1 MSRLLPHTI
10 TGPHLE
16 DLDVSFDDFM
26 ASTLQFPP
34 DYKNGHDKD
43 LYTLALQQ
51 IRLGIKQG
59 GFGLTSR
66 SLVAPALVY
75 VSLETFSAW
84 FAQYRKFWIGQD
96 SSLRLSWLTPLVAQS
111 SIPQSL
117 IDYSDSAKSQLESYD
132 IQFRAIDQSDA
143 KPKHLLQDINEQ
155 LKTYSVNL
163 FRSSPALQQ
172 GGIHRLNS
180 LGVQSV
186 PAQSPQ
192 SDLNPG
198 EDLDLDD
205 ENRDRQTFLR
215 HKPMAL
221 FALMCPCEL
230 SNTAFVSSAAILL
243 GIPLPHALLLRQ
255 HSPQQYGHIDKFG
268 DFLLNNSAHGAH
280 SWIGSHNAIVNM
292 IAHLASEHGITLSS
306 SLVPPASDSSQHKGD
321 LITTR
326 GGLVRNNAGRN
337 FNSQTLL
344 VMDFRLVHV
353 FQTRD
358 HVFKTNTLE
367 KTEKAKRNKYAA
379 AYLEHGHAF
388 APLVCNSLGQLGPDF
403 LRFLWA
409 LADFAARNRIHTTTD
424 DRLPPDPAAA
434 SRARSACSALRKRL
448 YNQATTKV
456 LTAVYEGVTERI
468 YGRTFVLRNHPQ
480 YQQPLFSQ
488 SQPDGRPLSGIFEA
502 PQPLGP
508 RVAGRP
514 VPRSSSTSP
523 RQSSAAPVPAT
534 PSRIHQAGSYAWAV
548 LAPAPS
554 APFTIPPQQLS
565 SSLPSPILV
574 HPREPGGFTANPTR
588 IGKLD

>member
-1 MSRLLPHTI
+1 MPGLLAPAYADNITLLGLLSEVTKAAGILKDLLGKVDLTLNTEESVFLVPKWLKSQSQNLRCTDPRGVSESENGTITIQTSDGSEASIPVATRGIKLLGCPIGTQEYTTEILTTLCKKVKNDLQRLSTDFSYLHQRTKLAIFCCNVRPAYMSRLLPHTI

-96 SSLRLSWLTPLVAQS
+96 VSLRLSWLTPLVAQS

-172 GGIHRLNS
+172 GGLHRLKS

-221 FALMCPCEL
+221 FALMCSCE
-230 SNTAFVSSAAILL
+230 
-243 GIPLPHALLLRQ
+243 
-255 HSPQQYGHIDKFG
+255 
-268 DFLLNNSAHGAH
+268 
-280 SWIGSHNAIVNM
+280 
-292 IAHLASEHGITLSS
+292 
-306 SLVPPASDSSQHKGD
+306 
-321 LITTR
+321 
-326 GGLVRNNAGRN
+326 
-337 FNSQTLL
+337 
-344 VMDFRLVHV
+344 
-353 FQTRD
+353 
-358 HVFKTNTLE
+358 
-367 KTEKAKRNKYAA
+367 
-379 AYLEHGHAF
+379 
-388 APLVCNSLGQLGPDF
+388 
-403 LRFLWA
+403 
-409 LADFAARNRIHTTTD
+409 
-424 DRLPPDPAAA
+424 
-434 SRARSACSALRKRL
+434 
-448 YNQATTKV
+448 
-456 LTAVYEGVTERI
+456 
-468 YGRTFVLRNHPQ
+468 
-480 YQQPLFSQ
+480 
-488 SQPDGRPLSGIFEA
+488 
-502 PQPLGP
+502 
-508 RVAGRP
+508 VANYP
-514 VPRSSSTSP
+514 T
-523 RQSSAAPVPAT
+523 
-534 PSRIHQAGSYAWAV
+534 
-548 LAPAPS
+548 
-554 APFTIPPQQLS
+554 
-565 SSLPSPILV
+565 LPSFPVL
-574 HPREPGGFTANPTR
+574 PFSWPGSPGQVVF
-588 IGKLD
+588 